1 MEIVMLV
8 KAVYRININSNVIFL
23 YKLDKIIQNSHG
35 NTGDHREQ
43 KKFIAKR
50 TLSFWLTEMMTV
62 TVKKKSTDS
71 VH

>member
-1 MEIVMLV
+1 M
-8 KAVYRININSNVIFL
+8 SFFL

>member
-1 MEIVMLV
+1 MLA

-50 TLSFWLTEMMTV
+50 TLSF
-62 TVKKKSTDS
+62 
-71 VH
+71 